1 MGNAHSHSH
10 SHGHRPD
17 HNRAFA
23 IGVLL
28 NVVFVAVEV
37 VYGLLADSL
46 ALLADAGHNL
56 SDVFA
61 LLIAWGAIFLAG
73 KRPTE
78 TLTYGL
84 KRSTIMASLIS
95 TSMLLVALG
104 AIGWEAIQRFFQPAP
119 VNGRTV
125 IIVAA
130 IGVVI
135 NTATALL
142 FMAGRKTDLNIR
154 AAFLHMAADA
164 AISLGVA
171 LAGVIILLTGL
182 LWLDPAISL
191 LIAALIF
198 VGTWSLL
205 KDSLSLSMDA
215 VPPSVDLQAVRR
227 ELLEREWIRDIHD
240 LHIWALST
248 TETALT
254 VHVVTDSARVENDR
268 LLGLQ
273 QYLHDQHGIEHAT
286 IQVEQWD
293 HESVC
298 MLDRPACH

>member
-1 MGNAHSHSH
+1 MGHDHSHAHSHN
-10 SHGHRPD
+10 

-23 IGVLL
+23 IGILL
-28 NVVFVAVEV
+28 NVAFVAVEV

-61 LLIAWGAIFLAG
+61 LLIAWGATFLAG
-73 KRPTE
+73 KKPTE

-104 AIGWEAIQRFFQPAP
+104 AISWEAIQRFLEPAP
-119 VNGRTV
+119 INGRTV
-125 IIVAA
+125 IIVATV
-130 IGVVI
+130 GVVI

-142 FMAGRKTDLNIR
+142 FLAGRKRDLNIR
-154 AAFLHMAADA
+154 AAFQHMAADA

-171 LAGVIILLTGL
+171 IAGVIILFTNW
-182 LWLDPAISL
+182 LWLDPAMSL

-215 VPPSVDLQAVRR
+215 VPRNVDLQAVKQH
-227 ELLEREWIRDIHD
+227 LMEREWIKDIHD

-254 VHVVTDSARVENDR
+254 VHVVTDLSQLNNDR

-273 QYLHDQHGIEHAT
+273 QYLHDEYGIEHAT

-298 MLDRPACH
+298 MLDRPACD